1 MRGIPAR
8 LAVCALAAALLTA
21 AALRLVG
28 GRVDTPTA
36 DEALIELKTLNAVA
50 LAETSGP
57 YSRFGWS
64 HPGPML
70 FYAQA
75 PVYVLGRRQPASLF
89 AGAVLINLLFIAL
102 ALYAAGRMGR
112 WSSVLGA
119 AAVCLVAWRAPGVL
133 ASSWNPHLLLFPWLA
148 LIACGGA
155 WADRGGT
162 GMLAAVVF
170 CGSWLVQ
177 THLGAGPCVL
187 LFVGTMAALRRPQLP
202 ARSAAA
208 LLAFGVLL
216 WAPVL
221 VDVARYGAESNPWQ
235 IADWFVRDTHGHL
248 GWRDAL
254 KAAGESLTA
263 FVRPQPLAVP
273 VGWAWRASGRTAQS
287 WAIGSGVLLVALLA
301 ARRRGAAA
309 ALTASVFAGAVYTA
323 WSVRGEMVDHL
334 LFWLGGGLPAL
345 VVIAAGVQ
353 GGLARRF
360 KTYDA
365 AALGLA
371 FAVCAGLAMQQL
383 AAQPVRTNPEVS
395 LGTNALLARV
405 GRDLDRAVVDLD
417 DGCWGEAAGIVARLR
432 NAHYGIRVPQS
443 LGFMYGRASTAADAS
458 GGMRVGIRREDTN
471 GARRMFASHGAPQIV
486 AGGLQI
492 WLIRPNAGRAP

>member
-1 MRGIPAR
+1 MRGIPVR

-64 HPGPML
+64 HPGPIL

-89 AGAVLINLLFIAL
+89 AGAVLINLSFIAL
-102 ALYAAGRMGR
+102 ALHAAGRMGR
-112 WSSVLGA
+112 WSSFLGA
-119 AAVCLVAWRAPGVL
+119 AAVCVVAWRAPGVL

-148 LIACGGA
+148 LVACGGA
-155 WADRGGT
+155 WVARGGA
-162 GMLAAVVF
+162 GMLAAVVW
-170 CGSWLVQ
+170 CASWLVQ
-177 THLGAGPCVL
+177 THIGAGPCVL
-187 LFVGTMAALRRPQLP
+187 LFVGTMAALRRPRLP
-202 ARSAAA
+202 ARLAAA

-216 WAPVL
+216 WTPML
-221 VDVARYGAESNPWQ
+221 VDVVRHGSESNPWQ
-235 IADWFVRDTHGHL
+235 IAGWFAEDTHGHL

-287 WAIGSGVLLVALLA
+287 WAIASGVLLVTLLA
-301 ARRRGAAA
+301 ARRMGAAA

-334 LFWLGGGLPAL
+334 LFWLGGGLPAV
-345 VVIAAGVQ
+345 VVIAAGAQ
-353 GGLARRF
+353 GELSQRF
-360 KTYDA
+360 RTLNA
-365 AALGLA
+365 IVLGFA
-371 FAVCAGLAMQQL
+371 FALCAGLAMQQL
-383 AAQPVRTNPEVS
+383 AAQPVRTSPEVS
-395 LGTNALLARV
+395 LATSALLAQVDR
-405 GRDLDRAVVDLD
+405 GLDRAVVDLD

-432 NAHYGIRVPQS
+432 SAHYAVRVHPS
-443 LGFMYGRASTAADAS
+443 LGFMYGRASTAADLR
-458 GGMRVGIRREDTN
+458 GLLRVAIRRELTV
-471 GARRMFASHGAPQIV
+471 GGQRMLASHGAPQIV

-492 WLIRPNAGRAP
+492 WLIGPDAGRAP

>member
-8 LAVCALAAALLTA
+8 LAVCVLAAALLTA

-50 LAETSGP
+50 LAEASGP

-64 HPGPML
+64 HPGPMM

-75 PVYVLGRRQPASLF
+75 PIYVLGRRQPASLF

-102 ALYAAGRMGR
+102 ALHAAGRMGR
-112 WSSVLGA
+112 WSSLLGA

-155 WADRGGT
+155 WVNRGGT
-162 GMLAAVVF
+162 GMLAAVVW
-170 CGSWLVQ
+170 CASWLVQ
-177 THLGAGPCVL
+177 THIGAGPCVL
-187 LFVGTMAALRRPQLP
+187 LFIATMAALRRPQVP

-216 WAPVL
+216 WTPML
-221 VDVARYGAESNPWQ
+221 LDVVRHGSESNPWQ
-235 IADWFVRDTHGHL
+235 IAGWFAHDTHGHL

-263 FVRPQPLAVP
+263 FARPQPLAAP

-301 ARRRGAAA
+301 ARRTGAAA

-345 VVIAAGVQ
+345 VVIAAGAQ
-353 GGLARRF
+353 GGRAQRF
-360 KTYDA
+360 RTFTA
-365 AALGLA
+365 AVLGLA

-383 AAQPVRTNPEVS
+383 AAQPVRTSPEVS
-395 LGTNALLARV
+395 LATSGLLAQV
-405 GRDLDRAVVDLD
+405 GRNLDRAVVDLD
-417 DGCWGEAAGIVARLR
+417 DGSWGEAAGIVARLR
-432 NAHYGIRVPQS
+432 NANYGIRVPQS
-443 LGFMYGRASTAADAS
+443 LGFMFGRATVAADVS
-458 GGMRVGIRREDTN
+458 GLLRVAIRRDETVS
-471 GARRMFASHGAPQIV
+471 GRRMLASHGAPQIV

-492 WLIRPNAGRAP
+492 WLIGPGAGPTP